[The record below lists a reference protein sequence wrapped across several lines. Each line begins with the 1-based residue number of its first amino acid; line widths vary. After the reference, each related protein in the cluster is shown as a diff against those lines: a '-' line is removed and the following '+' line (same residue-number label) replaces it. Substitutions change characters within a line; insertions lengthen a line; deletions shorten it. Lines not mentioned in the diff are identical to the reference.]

1 MKQMKINEP
10 KVLKAILNKTKIKD
24 IRKAWEE
31 PIPQV
36 PKKEVCSPDGKFI
49 HTEYTIKPPKLHK
62 EFINKSPKY
71 EINDIVEIIWTG
83 DIGILRNERKEVNP
97 IYYVDERVLAKVKI
111 ISREKIEIKKDFERY
126 NNTIGHG
133 NGWEIRFLDW
143 GKDHIIPIN
152 DDYFSKT
159 YNLAKEEGFDSV
171 EEMFEWL
178 ESYAGDL
185 STSKPFWLYGLEY
198 IEGGK

>member
-1 MKQMKINEP
+1 MKINEP
-10 KVLKAILNKTKIKD
+10 KVLKAILNKTKVKD
-24 IRKAWEE
+24 IRKAYGYCTDCGEDCD
-31 PIPQV
+31 INSCGMQI
-36 PKKEVCSPDGKFI
+36 SQGMID
-49 HTEYTIKPPKLHK
+49 KPPK
-62 EFINKSPKY
+62 Y
-71 EINDIVEIIWTG
+71 EVGDIVEIIWTG
-83 DIGILRNERKEVNP
+83 DEILLKDGVEYGWIKHNQ
-97 IYYVDERVLAKVKI
+97 ILAKVKI

-152 DDYFSKT
+152 DDYFSRT